1 MDFQI
6 IKNKTY
12 LDTARS
18 GGIYTELIN
27 WRKSHEKKFYEMGS
41 EFRFD
46 YDIFI
51 EGVRKSISMFFGSKK
66 NSTFLTQSFSVGF
79 NSILSLLKNELK
91 FLVYK
96 NDYPSIIRS
105 LNTNGFDCCYFDI
118 HSCIS
123 EDILL
128 KIKEKKPDVLAISF
142 VQYLSGISIDP
153 NFFLGIKRLHPELLI
168 IVDGTQF
175 CGTKKFNFDESGID
189 VLISSGYKWI
199 YSGHGN
205 GFILLKLDRLKNF
218 LKKRFRSLNSD
229 QLLSFLEPGNLDTLN
244 FGSLKFSIDK
254 MAEIGIL
261 TIEKKIDAIS
271 KIAKKRFID
280 LGLLDPIIKNQ
291 IAHSNIFNIV
301 GDKKLYEK
309 LLHNQIICSM
319 RGNGIRVSFGMF
331 NSEKDLDKLIDCIE
345 S

>member
-1 MDFQI
+1 M
-6 IKNKTY
+6 
-12 LDTARS
+12 
-18 GGIYTELIN
+18 
-27 WRKSHEKKFYEMGS
+27 
-41 EFRFD
+41 
-46 YDIFI
+46 
-51 EGVRKSISMFFGSKK
+51 
-66 NSTFLTQSFSVGF
+66 
-79 NSILSLLKNELK
+79 
-91 FLVYK
+91 
-96 NDYPSIIRS
+96 
-105 LNTNGFDCCYFDI
+105 
-118 HSCIS
+118 
-123 EDILL
+123 
-128 KIKEKKPDVLAISF
+128 
-142 VQYLSGISIDP
+142 
-153 NFFLGIKRLHPELLI
+153 
-168 IVDGTQF
+168 
-175 CGTKKFNFDESGID
+175 
-189 VLISSGYKWI
+189 ISSGYKWI

-205 GFILLKLDRLKNF
+205 GFILLKLDRLKKF

-291 IAHSNIFNIV
+291 IAHSNIFNIG